1 MLGGTKMSQSKTY
14 LVDKFLQDLAIEG
27 ASEKT
32 ISSYKSD
39 LSLFISWFEQSVD
52 ETFSPHAVTASDVRD
67 YKSHLLTVQHCKPAT
82 INRKLAALKRFFG
95 WAEGKKM
102 IEDSPAEAVKGVASS
117 PRAPQSLE
125 KREIEKLL
133 RAVERYGKKRDLA
146 VVSILRHTGVRVS
159 ELCNLTLSDIQIS
172 ERKGSIIVRSGKG
185 GRYRDLPLNLDARK
199 SIADYL
205 EVRPAIRSDYL
216 FVNQR
221 RQRLTPKGVQNL
233 ISKYARLA
241 GLEDVTP
248 HTLRHSFG
256 KHTLDAGANLVAVS
270 ALLGHQRLE
279 TTAIYTTPSQ
289 RDLEKVVEKLEQDGR
304 LR

>member
-1 MLGGTKMSQSKTY
+1 MLGGPKMSQSKTY
-14 LVDKFLQDLAIEG
+14 LVEKFLQDLAIEG
-27 ASEKT
+27 SSEKT

-39 LSLFISWFEQSVD
+39 LFLFISWFEQSVD
-52 ETFSPHAVTASDVRD
+52 EAFSPHAVTSSDIRD
-67 YKSHLLTVQHCKPAT
+67 YKSFLLTVQHSKPAT

-125 KREIEKLL
+125 KREIEKLI

-159 ELCNLTLSDIQIS
+159 ELCNLTLSDIKLS
-172 ERKGSIIVRSGKG
+172 ERKGSLVVRSGKG

-199 SIADYL
+199 AISEYL
-205 EVRPAIRSDYL
+205 EVRPAIKSDCL

-233 ISKYARLA
+233 ITKYARLA

-279 TTAIYTTPSQ
+279 TTAIYTTPSE
-289 RDLEKVVEKLEQDGR
+289 RDLEQAVDR
-304 LR
+304 LVQE